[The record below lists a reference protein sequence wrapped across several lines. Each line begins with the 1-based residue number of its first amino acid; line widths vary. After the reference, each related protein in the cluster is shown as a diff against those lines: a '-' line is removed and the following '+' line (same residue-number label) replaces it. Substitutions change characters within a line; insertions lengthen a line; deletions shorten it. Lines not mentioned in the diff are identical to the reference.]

1 MKTSKSMN
9 SPYKRPRFW
18 FQLRKG
24 DEHQQDTLS
33 GWSVFWLCCLLN
45 SWNKRT
51 LLIFYLLLWGV
62 NNFWVTWPD
71 LNLKKRVLQSK
82 KRCDKIRRMVSLL
95 LLRECTVLTS
105 IEWKLPNTV
114 SLQSK
119 TTNIQDTSSTREL
132 LGANLVAV
140 NVNFY
145 FYLLFF
151 IFINFKHVLTCR
163 KEPVEKPC
171 PTTETFQSW

>member
-1 MKTSKSMN
+1 MN

-18 FQLRKG
+18 FQLRKW

-71 LNLKKRVLQSK
+71 LNFKKRVLQSK